1 MIYIEILV
9 VLYICIHINIC
20 IYICIYIIIYI
31 FICVY
36 IYKSIY
42 IEGRLT
48 YRRKK
53 EDCYTRWKS
62 INS

>member
-1 MIYIEILV
+1 MHTYK
-9 VLYICIHINIC
+9 YMH